1 MKTERKDEMYAAIL
15 LRSHVGVKK
24 PIKDTLE
31 MLRLYKIN
39 HCVFLEE
46 NEYNKG
52 MLQKVKDFV
61 AWGEVDKETLKI
73 ILEERGRLADNAKL
87 KDLEDTPFESLDM
100 FVESLLSGKVNF
112 KDIPTLKPV
121 FRLHPPRKGHKGIK
135 KSFKNGGEL
144 GYHGDK
150 INDLLLKMR

>member
-1 MKTERKDEMYAAIL
+1 MYAVIM
-15 LRSHVGVKK
+15 LRSNVGVKK

-31 MLRLYKIN
+31 LLRLHKIN
-39 HCVFLEE
+39 HCVFLDE

-61 AWGEVDKETLKI
+61 AWGEVDKETLMTI
-73 ILEERGRLADNAKL
+73 MEERGRLIGNIRL
-87 KDLEDTPFESLDM
+87 KDVSLEDTSFGSLDL
-100 FVESLLSGKVNF
+100 FVEALLSGKANF
-112 KDIPTLKPV
+112 NDIPTLKPV

-135 KSFKNGGEL
+135 KSFKAGGEL

>member
-1 MKTERKDEMYAAIL
+1 MYAVIL
-15 LRSHVGVKK
+15 LRSNVGVKK

-31 MLRLYKIN
+31 LLRLHKIN

-46 NEYNKG
+46 NDYNKG

-61 AWGEVDKETLKI
+61 AWGEVDKETLITIMK
-73 ILEERGRLADNAKL
+73 ERGRLAGNTRL
-87 KDLEDTPFESLDM
+87 KDVSLEDTPFGSLDK
-100 FVESLLSGKVNF
+100 FVEDLLSGKANF
-112 KDIPTLKPV
+112 SDIPMLKPV

-135 KSFKNGGEL
+135 KSFNAGGEL

>member
-1 MKTERKDEMYAAIL
+1 MYAAIL

-24 PIKDTLE
+24 PIKDT
-31 MLRLYKIN
+31 
-39 HCVFLEE
+39 
-46 NEYNKG
+46 
-52 MLQKVKDFV
+52 
-61 AWGEVDKETLKI
+61 
-73 ILEERGRLADNAKL
+73 
-87 KDLEDTPFESLDM
+87 LDM